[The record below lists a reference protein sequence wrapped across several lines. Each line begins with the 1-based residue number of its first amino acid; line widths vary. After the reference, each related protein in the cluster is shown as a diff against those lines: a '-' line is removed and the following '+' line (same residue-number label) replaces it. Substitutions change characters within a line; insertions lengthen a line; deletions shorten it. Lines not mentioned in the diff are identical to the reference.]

1 MSWDTVL
8 RGIDAVLR
16 SDAGRL
22 EKAVR
27 TAELLRQAGGYRWVG
42 LYEVTGQEIAVLGW
56 SGPRAPAY
64 PRFPVTQGLSGV
76 AVAAKRTV
84 LVNDVTTDPRYL
96 TTSAGTLA
104 EIIVPV
110 VDPGAGAVV
119 GTLDVESP
127 ERDAFTE
134 ADRQALERCAAAVTG
149 LFA

>member
-8 RGIDAVLR
+8 GGIDAVLQSR
-16 SDAGRL
+16 AGRV

-27 TAELLRQAGGYRWVG
+27 IAELLRQAGGYRWVG
-42 LYEVTGQEIAVLGW
+42 LYEVTGREIAVLGW
-56 SGPRAPAY
+56 SGPGAPAY
-64 PRFPVTQGLSGV
+64 PRFPATQGLSGV

-96 TTSAGTLA
+96 PTSAGTLA

-110 VDPGAGAVV
+110 VDPGAGGVV